1 MHPYDRVPEHRI
13 HKVFRVEPR
22 DESPSVEE
30 VEHWSHREDQGEGY
44 QNKKHLYYHNAKK
57 PYPFVK
63 DLDEFLFI
71 FLSLFL
77 EVSQNPKQPDPIVE
91 HADGE
96 YEVYE
101 AIEAAEGL
109 QELSINEV
117 YVTLI
122 YNQ

>member
-1 MHPYDRVPEHRI
+1 M
-13 HKVFRVEPR
+13 
-22 DESPSVEE
+22 
-30 VEHWSHREDQGEGY
+30 
-44 QNKKHLYYHNAKK
+44 K

-63 DLDEFLFI
+63 DLDEFLLI

-77 EVSQNPKQPDPIVE
+77 EVLQNPKQPNPIVE

-101 AIEAAEGL
+101 TIEPTEGL
-109 QELSINEV
+109 QELSIDVV

-122 YNQ
+122 Y